1 MSAVPI
7 HIEVPNIDDII
18 RYYDEIEI
26 QFSDE
31 IAPPHAV
38 FSRTGAHA
46 LGASQTGAGTSLTN
60 LAGTVLNLDVNGS
73 LITHTFVGPNP
84 MTIRSVL
91 RELSTE
97 LDIEV
102 SNASGHLK
110 ITTSDMGTDSRL
122 TILEGTANSILGFT
136 ADSTTFGVDMN
147 VDLLPTVTRYTY
159 YDQTSPYEE
168 GYYRYRFVNSATGRQ
183 DAWLPWFLG
192 PGLVVVDPTSLI
204 RGVIRLASLSG
215 SPIQGAKVT
224 VVNCYSPLVVDT
236 YFVAGA
242 SVTIE
247 TDAFGTAQ
255 TDLFRGAMVD
265 VIIEGTSVIRRIQVP
280 MEGESF
286 DLLTPGLQLDDA
298 FGIQVPDL
306 PAAVRH
312 S

>member
-7 HIEVPNIDDII
+7 YIEVPNIDDII

-26 QFSDE
+26 QYSADDVGT
-31 IAPPHAV
+31 IPKA
-38 FSRTGAHA
+38 RTGVHA
-46 LGASQTGAGTSLTN
+46 LGASQTGTGTSLTN
-60 LAGTVLNLDVNGS
+60 LAGTVLSLDVNGS
-73 LITHTFVGPNP
+73 VVSHTFVGPNP
-84 MTIRSVL
+84 MTIAAVL

-102 SNASGHLK
+102 SSDHGHLK
-110 ITTSDMGTDSRL
+110 IATEDLGSDSRL
-122 TILEGTANSILGFT
+122 TILAGTANAVLGFVEDHT
-136 ADSTTFGVDMN
+136 EFGVDMN

-183 DAWLPWFLG
+183 DAWKPWFLG
-192 PGLVVVDPTSLI
+192 PGLVVVDPASLI
-204 RGVIRLASLSG
+204 QGIIRLADLSG

-247 TDAFGTAQ
+247 TDAFGVAQ
-255 TDLFRGAMVD
+255 TDLFRGALVD

-280 MEGESF
+280 VAGTSF
-286 DLLTPGLQLDDA
+286 DLLEPGLQLDDA